1 MKEEEIKK
9 RLETWVTKNPI
20 QSLNKRV
27 PVEIITDPK
36 QKFYELPE
44 ELNGSSVETVEKALG
59 IKISELGSRG
69 YVMGGQTF
77 ANRLQ
82 PDVCLLVTNPNP
94 KITAQIK
101 KIGGREPVRG
111 RDIWIVKKGE
121 GLYQVYKEFSKEIKI
136 LNDIELEK
144 NIEKILPPKDRFV
157 EELMADMKELF

>member
-1 MKEEEIKK
+1 MKEEDIKK
-9 RLETWVTKNPI
+9 RLETWVTENPI
-20 QSLNKRV
+20 HSLNRRV
-27 PVEIITDPK
+27 PVEIITDPR

-44 ELNGSSVETVEKALG
+44 ELNGSPVETVEKALG

-82 PDVCLLVTNPNP
+82 PDVCLLVTNP
-94 KITAQIK
+94 KVAAQIK

-121 GLYQVYKEFSKEIKI
+121 KLYQVYKEFSKEIII